1 MPLFAPTLLFAIRT
15 LSRQLSELDMAD
27 DSWLNKSVVVSG
39 GSSGL
44 GLHLALAAAK
54 QRARVT
60 ILGRSPEKLTRA
72 KEEIKHK
79 TQLDVQVF
87 AVDALSPYESAEFVR
102 WIGNQSVDLLVNAIG
117 RSDRGRLEQL
127 NQSDFEALFRDNVLT
142 TSTMTQA
149 LLPSLRAARGCIVNI
164 GSLAGV
170 IASPQMGGYCVS
182 KFALSAYS
190 SQLRLELQE
199 SHVHVLLVSPGP
211 IRREDNH
218 NRYQELVHARGM
230 EQSGANAPGGGA
242 NLRLLDPEQLSR
254 KILRSASNRDLQL
267 VLPAKIKWL
276 AAIRALW
283 PWLGDQILKR
293 NLKQ

>member
-1 MPLFAPTLLFAIRT
+1 
-15 LSRQLSELDMAD
+15 MAG
-27 DSWLNKSVVVSG
+27 DSWSNKTVVVSG

-44 GLHLALAAAK
+44 GLHLAKAAAK
-54 QRARVT
+54 QGAYVT
-60 ILGRSPEKLTRA
+60 ILGRTPEKLAAA
-72 KEEIKHK
+72 KEEIQQTTHQEVQ
-79 TQLDVQVF
+79 TFELD
-87 AVDALSPYESAEFVR
+87 AVSPHDSTEFIQ
-102 WIGNQSVDLLVNAIG
+102 WIDTKSVDLLINAIG

-127 NQSDFEALFRDNVLT
+127 NRSDLESLFRDNVLT
-142 TSTMTQA
+142 TATMTQTM
-149 LLPSLRAARGCIVNI
+149 LPSLRRAHGCIVNI

-170 IASPQMGGYCVS
+170 ISSPQMGGYCVS

-199 SHVHVLLVSPGP
+199 SNVHVLLVSPGP

-218 NRYQELVHARGM
+218 SRYNELVNARGM

-242 NLRLLDPEQLSR
+242 KLKLLDPERLSET
-254 KILRSASNRDLQL
+254 ILQSALNRDLQL
-267 VLPAKIKWL
+267 VLPAKVKWL
-276 AAIRALW
+276 AAIRSIW

>member
-1 MPLFAPTLLFAIRT
+1 
-15 LSRQLSELDMAD
+15 MAGD
-27 DSWLNKSVVVSG
+27 TWLNKTVVVSG

-44 GLHLALAAAK
+44 GLHIALVAAK
-54 QRARVT
+54 QGARVT
-60 ILGRSPEKLTRA
+60 ILGRSLEKLTLA
-72 KEEIKHK
+72 KEEIKQK
-79 TQLDVQVF
+79 TQHEAHVI
-87 AVDALSPYESAEFVR
+87 AVDALRPSESAEFVR
-102 WIGNQSVDLLVNAIG
+102 WIEAQRVDLLVNAIG

-127 NQSDFEALFRDNVLT
+127 HQSDFESLFRDNVLT
-142 TSTMTQA
+142 TATMSQMM
-149 LLPSLRAARGCIVNI
+149 LPSLKAACGCIVNI

-199 SHVHVLLVSPGP
+199 SNVHVLLVSPGP

-242 NLRLLDPEQLSR
+242 KLRLLDPERLSET
-254 KILRSASNRDLQL
+254 ILRSALNREIQL

-276 AAIRALW
+276 AAIRAIW